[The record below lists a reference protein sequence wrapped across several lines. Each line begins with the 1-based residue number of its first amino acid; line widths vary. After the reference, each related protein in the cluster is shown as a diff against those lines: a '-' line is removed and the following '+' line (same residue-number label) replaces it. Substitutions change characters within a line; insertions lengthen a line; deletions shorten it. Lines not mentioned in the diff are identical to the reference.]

1 MGELTIIQEFSRW
14 VSENWAVSAIAGGV
28 FWDVIKGQLLIPFKT
43 KLGMYF
49 NNDKQAEEYLQ
60 KISEAESI
68 NKKKPIRDIEDVY
81 EDVTQKALPDNFID
95 ELRTFLIENND
106 MIDMMNKQSG
116 DFTGLNQQAGRDINN
131 VKGSQTIINYSKE

>member
-1 MGELTIIQEFSRW
+1 MGDLTIMQQFSTW

-28 FWDVIKGQLLIPFKT
+28 FWDVIKEQLLIPFKT

-49 NNDKQAEEYLQ
+49 NSDKQAEEYFQ

-81 EDVTQKALPDNFID
+81 EDVTRKALPDNFID
-95 ELRTFLIENND
+95 ELREFLIENND
-106 MIDMMNKQSG
+106 KVEMMNKQRG
-116 DFTGLNQQAGRDINN
+116 DFAGLNQQAGRDINN
-131 VKGSQTIINYSKE
+131 VKGSQTIINYGRE

>member
-68 NKKKPIRDIEDVY
+68 NKKKPMREIE
-81 EDVTQKALPDNFID
+81 
-95 ELRTFLIENND
+95 
-106 MIDMMNKQSG
+106 
-116 DFTGLNQQAGRDINN
+116 
-131 VKGSQTIINYSKE
+131 

>member
-1 MGELTIIQEFSRW
+1 MGELTIIQQFSTW
-14 VSENWAVSAIAGGV
+14 VSENWSASAIAGGV

-81 EDVTQKALPDNFID
+81 EDVTKKDLPDNFID
-95 ELRTFLIENND
+95 ELREFLVENND
-106 MIDMMNKQSG
+106 KVEMMNKQSG
-116 DFTGLNQQAGRDINN
+116 DFIGLNQQAGRDINN
-131 VKGSQTIINYSKE
+131 VKGSQTIINYGME